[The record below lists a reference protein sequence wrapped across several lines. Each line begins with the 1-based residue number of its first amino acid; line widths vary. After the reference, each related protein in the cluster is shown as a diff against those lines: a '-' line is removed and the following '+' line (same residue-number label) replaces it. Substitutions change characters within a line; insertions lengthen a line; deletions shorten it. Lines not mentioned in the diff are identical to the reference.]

1 MKSPAAYLSSS
12 RLSSLFHSGK
22 NFHPT
27 RKLLACLMLASVTL
41 STLPLNVQASE
52 NGNLPG
58 LINERLSYMKDVAS
72 SKAENHQPVEVV
84 AQEDRVLQDT
94 QKVAE
99 GLGLDPNSVKPFIV
113 AQMSA
118 AKAIQYRYRADWLST
133 PETDWKPRPLES
145 IRQDIAGLSTRIL
158 QRLAVELKANGRISP
173 DNQAEFIAQLQQKNL
188 NEADKI
194 LLFKTLEQVR
204 LK

>member
-41 STLPLNVQASE
+41 STLPLTVQASE

-133 PETDWKPRPLES
+133 PETDWKPLPDYRRGSSSVWRSSSRLMVVFHRITKPN
-145 IRQDIAGLSTRIL
+145 LSPSFSKKISMRRIKFYC
-158 QRLAVELKANGRISP
+158 LKHLS
-173 DNQAEFIAQLQQKNL
+173 KY
-188 NEADKI
+188 
-194 LLFKTLEQVR
+194 V
-204 LK
+204 